1 MALASL
7 GFPVDAASARVVVLK
22 GTHTRGQVEIACT
35 KADGVLTAGRDR
47 GGFGCKTS
55 KGEVECN
62 AAGECIGTC
71 HRCGTRETGSLR
83 GILAP
88 SYGHKTPST
97 R

>member
-1 MALASL
+1 MALARR
-7 GFPVDAASARVVVLK
+7 GFLVEAASARVIVLK

-35 KADGVLTAGRDR
+35 KVDGVSSAGRGH
-47 GGFGCKTS
+47 GGVDCKTS